1 MNDYRKSLRTVGTV
15 LIIFGVLDIAV
26 MVYCIATG
34 TSYKS
39 SFNVFA
45 VIAGVL
51 LRRGSLKAARVVA
64 FSAAF
69 FLSCFVGILLV
80 VPLGMRVPLDFVMIY
95 LKLHPLTAAG
105 GVVFVTC
112 VLVLLAWVYR
122 RLMAPEIVTAVAEQK
137 IGPVRPWRRPPAGF
151 VVGALLVI
159 LMTGL
164 LGLGLATR
172 GGTAERAKIE
182 ARKRVGRT
190 YKLFVSSVS
199 VRWST
204 GRKTVVRATVTAYN
218 RHEIR
223 TIELTWE

>member
-34 TSYKS
+34 IGYAS

-45 VIAGVL
+45 VIAGIA
-51 LRRGSLKAARVVA
+51 LRRGSLKAVRVVA
-64 FSAAF
+64 FFAAF
-69 FLSCFVGILLV
+69 FLSGFVGILIV
-80 VPLGMRVPLDFVMIY
+80 MPLIIRVPLDFVMIY
-95 LKLHPLTAAG
+95 LKLHPLKAAG
-105 GVVFVTC
+105 GVVYMTSA
-112 VLVLLAWVYR
+112 LVLLAWVYR
-122 RLMAPEIVTAVAEQK
+122 RLMAPEIVTAVAEQET
-137 IGPVRPWRRPPAGF
+137 GPVRPWGRPPAGF

-164 LGLGLATR
+164 LGLAMR
-172 GGTAERAKIE
+172 GGSAERAKIE

-199 VRWST
+199 VSSST

-218 RHEIR
+218 PHEIR
-223 TIELTWE
+223 TVELTWEE